1 LAVRVA
7 TPVRVVVPVTPKV
20 VDAVIAFA
28 ANVVFATV
36 IVPVAAPTLT
46 AVAAPPKF
54 KVVAVAFIKS
64 NDVLGVVMLVVI
76 LGEVVD
82 KTPAIL
88 AAVPTYSALA
98 TPTPPAVII
107 DPVEVL
113 VESVTS
119 VEEIPA
125 ANGIRAVVAVCPS
138 FVIAVDRP
146 VAKSAVRALKAVEDM
161 TVPATTG
168 CPEVFITNVP
178 LPL

>member
-1 LAVRVA
+1 VSAAGKKIPVLVSPVVVIAGSAAVPACTVV
-7 TPVRVVVPVTPKV
+7 TPVTLKV

-88 AAVPTYSALA
+88 AVVPTNNALA
-98 TPTPPAVII
+98 TPTPPAVMIE
-107 DPVEVL
+107 PVETL
-113 VESVTS
+113 EESVTN

-125 ANGIRAVVAVCPS
+125 ANGIRAVVAV
-138 FVIAVDRP
+138 
-146 VAKSAVRALKAVEDM
+146 
-161 TVPATTG
+161 
-168 CPEVFITNVP
+168 
-178 LPL
+178 